1 MLRRRVK
8 ISAEDAQDEKA
19 FVALSGAACSSL
31 APRIASAIWKARL
44 FYAPDVLLFPMPA
57 GLEISLVIPDLWQ
70 QEAVRALRDGKD
82 VVVQAPT
89 GSGKTYI
96 FELLYSSLKGQAIFT
111 VPTRAL
117 ANDKLAEWRARGWDV
132 GIATGDLALNLNAK
146 VLVATLETQRA
157 RFLRRD
163 GPKLLVVDEYQMIA
177 DPVRG
182 VHYELALALAPPET
196 QLLLLSGSVQNPHD
210 IVAWFQRIGRD
221 PVLISH
227 NERPVPL
234 EEIDLRALP
243 DSAFVQTKSFWPRI
257 IGKALRAE
265 LAPVL
270 VFAPRRNASE
280 EVAQAIASAVSLRD
294 PLPLSA
300 EQEALAGK
308 RLAKLLRS
316 RIAYHH
322 SGLSYAV
329 RAGLIEPLAKAGQLN
344 VVVATMGLAA
354 GINFSMRSVLV
365 TDTRYKAGNF
375 ERHVEPD
382 ELLQM
387 FGRAG
392 RRGLD
397 DIGYV
402 LMLPDIPRLGD
413 ARPRKLKRAT
423 QVDWPSLISVMRT
436 VDGPGGPF
444 AAAVNLSHSLFSTQK
459 VPIGAEH
466 SLTTGPKPC
475 GLWVDAER
483 ARFVRR
489 PITEILNSIGEWEPK
504 PKTGNVSLGQLF
516 VRENDAWVRALA
528 VPRMLDGRGFGNLC
542 KLRDQG
548 IYGREIPLATVAGE
562 DAIAPVKWLR
572 KKLEQKSLTKTRF
585 DELVPPLLPG
595 ITGGQIAEIVT
606 RTNTIYARIHFAEV
620 QVAAVI
626 DSHGVALLDPPER
639 EAIPLVCRQCSELEH
654 DLTVAITN
662 SPAYAWRQLGL
673 VSEDGTPTRRGL
685 LFSFFH
691 AGEGLALA
699 AGLEDENYPID
710 DLVFDLANIRA
721 GPRFAGEDALLGGR
735 LGILCQQVY
744 GRADH
749 PGYLE
754 MGVPAQYGSGAAE
767 VIRELVSD
775 ASARY
780 RFTNESL
787 RHGDIERALMEWRS
801 LLRHI
806 VGAPDLEWERWRS
819 LQKAAANFIGNT
831 SSPAA
836 VEFPPLLASQQRRLS
851 AGA

>member
-1 MLRRRVK
+1 
-8 ISAEDAQDEKA
+8 
-19 FVALSGAACSSL
+19 
-31 APRIASAIWKARL
+31 
-44 FYAPDVLLFPMPA
+44 MPA
-57 GLEISLVIPDLWQ
+57 GLEINLVVPDLWQ

-96 FELLYSSLKGQAIFT
+96 FELLYPSLKGQAVFT

-132 GIATGDLALNLNAK
+132 GIATGDLALNLGAR

-177 DPVRG
+177 DPIRG

-196 QLLLLSGSVQNPHD
+196 QLLLLSGSVQNPRD
-210 IVAWFQRIGRD
+210 VVAWFQRIGRD

-227 NERPVPL
+227 DERPVPL

-243 DSAFVQTKSFWPRI
+243 ESQFVQSKNFWPRM
-257 IGKALRAE
+257 IGKALRAD

-280 EVAQAIASAVSLRD
+280 ELAQSIASAISLRD
-294 PLPLSA
+294 PLALSA

-308 RLAKLLRS
+308 RLAKLLRN
-316 RIAYHH
+316 RVAYHH

-354 GINFSMRSVLV
+354 GINFSMRSVLI

-375 ERHVEPD
+375 ERHVQPD

-397 DIGYV
+397 ETGYV
-402 LMLPDIPRLGD
+402 LMLPDLPRLGD
-413 ARPRKLKRAT
+413 ARPRQLKRAT
-423 QVDWPSLISVMRT
+423 QVDWPSLISVMRGAA
-436 VDGPGGPF
+436 DRGEQPF
-444 AAAVNLSHSLFSTQK
+444 AAAVELSHSLYSTQK
-459 VPIGAEH
+459 VPIGVEH
-466 SLTTGPKPC
+466 SLSTGEKPC

-489 PITEILNSIGEWEPK
+489 PITEMLNSANEWEPK
-504 PKTGNVSLGQLF
+504 PRQAGNVSLGELF
-516 VRENDAWVRALA
+516 VRENDSWARALT

-542 KLRDQG
+542 KLRDRG
-548 IYGREIPLATVAGE
+548 IYGREIPLATVAAD

-572 KKLEQKSLTKTRF
+572 KRLFSVAADSGRHASGGLRPPLQSLTRARF
-585 DELVPPLLPG
+585 DELVLPLIPEFLAG
-595 ITGGQIAEIVT
+595 ETAEIVT
-606 RTNTIYARIHFAEV
+606 RGDTIYARIDFSTT
-620 QVAAVI
+620 QISGFI
-626 DSHGVALLDPPER
+626 DSRGSALLDPPER
-639 EAIPLVCRQCSELEH
+639 EAIPLVCRACSELQH
-654 DLTVAITN
+654 DLTTAITN

-673 VSEDGTPTRRGL
+673 VSPDGTPTRRGIV
-685 LFSFFH
+685 FSFFQ

-699 AGLEDENYPID
+699 AALEEENYSID

-721 GPRFAGEDALLGGR
+721 GPRFAGEDAPLGGR
-735 LGILCQQVY
+735 LGILCQRVY

-754 MGVPAQYGSGAAE
+754 MGVPVQYGSGASE
-767 VIRELVSD
+767 VIRQLISNP
-775 ASARY
+775 SARY
-780 RFTNESL
+780 RMTNESL

-806 VGAPDLEWERWRS
+806 VGAPTLDWDRWRE
-819 LQKAAANFIGNT
+819 LQRIAAHFIGST
-831 SSPAA
+831 TSPAA
-836 VEFPPLLASQQRRLS
+836 VDFPPLLASQQRRSLF
-851 AGA
+851 AGV

>member
-1 MLRRRVK
+1 
-8 ISAEDAQDEKA
+8 
-19 FVALSGAACSSL
+19 
-31 APRIASAIWKARL
+31 
-44 FYAPDVLLFPMPA
+44 
-57 GLEISLVIPDLWQ
+57 
-70 QEAVRALRDGKD
+70 
-82 VVVQAPT
+82 
-89 GSGKTYI
+89 
-96 FELLYSSLKGQAIFT
+96 
-111 VPTRAL
+111 
-117 ANDKLAEWRARGWDV
+117 
-132 GIATGDLALNLNAK
+132 
-146 VLVATLETQRA
+146 
-157 RFLRRD
+157 
-163 GPKLLVVDEYQMIA
+163 MIA

-182 VHYELALALAPPET
+182 VHYELALALAPRET
-196 QLLLLSGSVQNPHD
+196 QLLLLSGSVQNPQD
-210 IVAWFQRIGRD
+210 VVAWFQRIGRD

-227 NERPVPL
+227 QERPVPL

-243 DSAFVQTKSFWPRI
+243 ESQFVQSRSFWPRM

-280 EVAQAIASAVSLRD
+280 EMAQAIASAISPRD

-308 RLAKLLRS
+308 RLAKLLRT
-316 RIAYHH
+316 RVAYHH

-354 GINFSMRSVLV
+354 GINFSMRSVLI

-397 DIGYV
+397 ETGYV

-423 QVDWPSLISVMRT
+423 QVDWPSLISVMR
-436 VDGPGGPF
+436 GAAERGEQPF
-444 AAAVNLSHSLFSTQK
+444 AAAVELSRSLFSTQS
-459 VPIGAEH
+459 VPIGSEH
-466 SLTTGPKPC
+466 SLSTGEKPC

-489 PITEILNSIGEWEPK
+489 PITEMLSSTGEWEPK
-504 PKTGNVSLGQLF
+504 PAQTSDVALGRIF
-516 VRENDAWVRALA
+516 VRQDDSWLRALA

-548 IYGREIPLATVAGE
+548 IYGREIPLATIVGE
-562 DAIAPVKWLR
+562 DAVAPVKWLR
-572 KKLEQKSLTKTRF
+572 KSLVGRDAVEPRNNAAPARQRLALPLSKARF
-585 DELVPPLLPG
+585 DELVPPQLPE
-595 ITGGQIAEIVT
+595 ITGGQIAEIIT
-606 RTNTIYARIHFAEV
+606 RANTIYARIDFSNNHI
-620 QVAAVI
+620 AAVM
-626 DSHGVALLDPPER
+626 DSRGIALLDPPER
-639 EAIPLVCRQCSELEH
+639 EALPIVCRQCSELQH
-654 DLTVAITN
+654 DLTTTIMN

-673 VSEDGTPTRRGL
+673 VTENGTPTRRGV
-685 LFSFFH
+685 LFSFFQ
-691 AGEGLALA
+691 AGEGLAIA
-699 AGLEDENYPID
+699 AALEDETYPVD

-721 GPRFAGEDALLGGR
+721 GPRFAGEEALLGGR
-735 LGILCQQVY
+735 LGILCQKIY
-744 GRADH
+744 GRADQ

-754 MGVPAQYGSGAAE
+754 MGVPVQYGSGASE
-767 VIRELVSD
+767 VIRELVTTP
-775 ASARY
+775 SARY
-780 RFTNESL
+780 RMTNESL

-806 VGAPDLEWERWRS
+806 VGAPGLDWPRWRS
-819 LQKAAANFIGNT
+819 LQKAAAHFVENT
-831 SSPAA
+831 VSPASL
-836 VEFPPLLASQQRRLS
+836 EFPPLLAAQQRR
-851 AGA
+851 

>member
-1 MLRRRVK
+1 
-8 ISAEDAQDEKA
+8 
-19 FVALSGAACSSL
+19 
-31 APRIASAIWKARL
+31 
-44 FYAPDVLLFPMPA
+44 MPQ
-57 GLEISLVIPDLWQ
+57 GLGTSLVVPDLWQ

-96 FELLYSSLKGQAIFT
+96 FELLYPSLKGQAIFT

-132 GIATGDLALNLNAK
+132 GIATGDLALNLSAR

-163 GPKLLVVDEYQMIA
+163 GPRLLVVDEYQMIA

-196 QLLLLSGSVQNPHD
+196 QLLLLSGSVQNPQD
-210 IVAWFQRIGRD
+210 VVAWFQRIGRD

-227 NERPVPL
+227 RERPVPL

-243 DSAFVQTKSFWPRI
+243 ESQFVQTKSFWPRM
-257 IGKALRAE
+257 IGKALRAD

-280 EVAQAIASAVSLRD
+280 EMAQAISSALSLRD
-294 PLPLSA
+294 PLSLSA

-308 RLAKLLRS
+308 RLAKLLRN
-316 RIAYHH
+316 RVAYHH

-354 GINFSMRSVLV
+354 GINFSMRSVLI
-365 TDTRYKAGNF
+365 TDTRYRAGNF
-375 ERHVEPD
+375 ERHVQPD

-397 DIGYV
+397 EIGYV

-413 ARPRKLKRAT
+413 ARGRQLKRAT
-423 QVDWPSLISVMRT
+423 QVDWPSLISVMHGAAER
-436 VDGPGGPF
+436 GEQPF
-444 AAAVNLSHSLFSTQK
+444 AAAVTLSRSLYSTQQ
-459 VPIGAEH
+459 VPIGSEH
-466 SLTTGPKPC
+466 SLGTGEKPC

-489 PITEILNSIGEWEPK
+489 PIIEMLNSVNDWEVK
-504 PKTGNVSLGQLF
+504 PSLPENVSLGQLF
-516 VRENDAWVRALA
+516 VRENEAWVRALTL
-528 VPRMLDGRGFGNLC
+528 PRLLDGLGFGNLC

-548 IYGREIPLATVAGE
+548 IYGREIPLGMVVGD
-562 DAIAPVKWLR
+562 DAVAPVKWLR
-572 KKLEQKSLTKTRF
+572 KALAGRDSVEPRDPAASARQSLALPFGKLRF
-585 DELVPPLLPG
+585 DEMVRPLIPEL
-595 ITGGQIAEIVT
+595 TGGKLAGIAT
-606 RTNTIYARIHFAEV
+606 RGDTIYARIDFSSVPISALV
-620 QVAAVI
+620 
-626 DSHGVALLDPPER
+626 DSHGCALLDPPQR
-639 EAIPLVCRQCSELEH
+639 EAIPVVCRDCPELQH
-654 DLTVAITN
+654 DLATVITN

-673 VSEDGTPTRRGL
+673 VTEEGTPTRRGT
-685 LFSFFH
+685 LFSFFQ
-691 AGEGLALA
+691 AGEGLAIA
-699 AGLEDENYPID
+699 AALEDETYPVD

-721 GPRFAGEDALLGGR
+721 GPRFAGEDAPLGGR
-735 LGILCQQVY
+735 LGILCQRIY
-744 GRADH
+744 GRADY

-754 MGVPAQYGSGAAE
+754 MGVPVQYGSGASE
-767 VIRELVSD
+767 VIRELVANPSN
-775 ASARY
+775 RY
-780 RFTNESL
+780 RMTNESL

-806 VGAPDLEWERWRS
+806 VGAPALAWDRWRS
-819 LQKAAANFIGNT
+819 LQAAAAHFIGST
-831 SSPAA
+831 TSPAA
-836 VEFPPLLASQQRRLS
+836 VDFPPLLASQQSRSRLL
-851 AGA
+851 AV

>member
-1 MLRRRVK
+1 
-8 ISAEDAQDEKA
+8 
-19 FVALSGAACSSL
+19 
-31 APRIASAIWKARL
+31 
-44 FYAPDVLLFPMPA
+44 MPA
-57 GLEISLVIPDLWQ
+57 GLEINLVVPDLWQ
-70 QEAVRALRDGKD
+70 QDAVRALREGKD

-96 FELLYSSLKGQAIFT
+96 FELLYPTLKGQAIFT

-132 GIATGDLALNLNAK
+132 GIATGDLALNLSAK

-182 VHYELALALAPPET
+182 VHYELSLALAPRET
-196 QLLLLSGSVQNPHD
+196 QLLLLSGSVQNPQD
-210 IVAWFQRIGRD
+210 VVAWLERIGRN

-227 NERPVPL
+227 DERPVPL
-234 EEIDLRALP
+234 EEIDLRALS
-243 DSAFVQTKSFWPRI
+243 DSQFVQTRSFWPRM

-280 EVAQAIASAVSLRD
+280 EMAQSIASAISLRD
-294 PLPLSA
+294 PLPLSS

-308 RLAKLLRS
+308 KLAKLLRN
-316 RIAYHH
+316 RVAYHH

-354 GINFSMRSVLV
+354 GINFSMRSVLI

-413 ARPRKLKRAT
+413 ARSRKLKRAT
-423 QVDWPSLISVMRT
+423 QVDWPSLISVMHSAAERNEQ
-436 VDGPGGPF
+436 PF
-444 AAAVNLSHSLFSTQK
+444 AAAVELSRSLFSTQQ
-459 VPIGAEH
+459 VPIGSEH
-466 SLTTGPKPC
+466 SLSTGPRPC

-489 PITEILNSIGEWEPK
+489 PITEILNSAGEWEPK
-504 PKTGNVSLGQLF
+504 PACARDVSLGELF
-516 VRENDAWVRALA
+516 VREGDAWAPALSL
-528 VPRMLDGRGFGNLC
+528 PRMLDGRGFGNLC
-542 KLRDQG
+542 KLRGKG
-548 IYGREIPLATVAGE
+548 IYGREIPLATIVGQ

-572 KKLEQKSLTKTRF
+572 KKLAGRDSVEPRDTASTTRRSLALPLIRALF
-585 DELVPPLLPG
+585 DDSVIPLIPNFA
-595 ITGGQIAEIVT
+595 GGQIAEIVT
-606 RTNTIYARIHFAEV
+606 RANTISARIDFSADRI
-620 QVAAVI
+620 AAFV
-626 DSHGVALLDPPER
+626 DSHGVPLLEPPER
-639 EAIPLVCRQCSELEH
+639 EALPLVCRTCDQLEH
-654 DLTVAITN
+654 DRTVTITN

-673 VSEDGTPTRRGL
+673 VAGDGTPTQRGV

-691 AGEGLALA
+691 AGEGLAIA
-699 AGLEDENYPID
+699 AALEDETYPID

-721 GPRFAGEDALLGGR
+721 GPRFAGEDAPLGGR
-735 LGILCQQVY
+735 LGILCQRVY
-744 GRADH
+744 GRADY

-754 MGVPAQYGSGAAE
+754 MGVPTQYGSGASQA
-767 VIRELVSD
+767 IRELVSNP
-775 ASARY
+775 SARY
-780 RFTNESL
+780 RLTNESL

-806 VGAPDLEWERWRS
+806 VGAPDLDWERWRA
-819 LQKAAANFIGNT
+819 LRQLAVHFIGNT

-836 VEFPPLLASQQRRLS
+836 VEFPPLLAAQQRRGF
-851 AGA
+851 AGV

>member
-1 MLRRRVK
+1 MFK
-8 ISAEDAQDEKA
+8 
-19 FVALSGAACSSL
+19 
-31 APRIASAIWKARL
+31 
-44 FYAPDVLLFPMPA
+44 
-57 GLEISLVIPDLWQ
+57 GLDRNLILPDLWQ
-70 QEAVRALRDGKD
+70 QNAVRALRDGKD
-82 VVVQAPT
+82 VIVQAPT

-96 FELLYSSLKGQAIFT
+96 FELLYPSLKGQAIFT

-157 RFLRRD
+157 RFLRRE
-163 GPKLLVVDEYQMIA
+163 GPKILVVDEYQMLG

-182 VHYELALALAPPET
+182 VHYEISLALAPKET
-196 QLLLLSGSVQNPHD
+196 QLLLLSGSVQNPQD
-210 IVAWFQRIGRD
+210 VVAWLQRIGRD
-221 PVLISH
+221 PVLVSH
-227 NERPVPL
+227 EERPVPL

-243 DSAFVQTKSFWPRI
+243 DSQFVQGRSFWPRM

-265 LAPVL
+265 LAPIL

-280 EVAQAIASAVSLRD
+280 EMAQAIASAVSLRD
-294 PLPLSA
+294 PLPLSP

-308 RLAKLLRS
+308 KLAKLLRN
-316 RIAYHH
+316 RVAYHH

-375 ERHVEPD
+375 ERHVEAD

-402 LMLPDIPRLGD
+402 LITPDLPRLGD
-413 ARPRKLKRAT
+413 ARRRKLKRAT
-423 QVDWPSLISVMRT
+423 QVDWPSLISVMRAA
-436 VDGPGGPF
+436 GERSEQPF
-444 AAAVNLSHSLFSTQK
+444 AAAVELSRSLFSVQD
-459 VPIGAEH
+459 VAIGAEH
-466 SLTTGPKPC
+466 SLSNGPRPC
-475 GLWVDAER
+475 GLWVDSER

-489 PITEILNSIGEWEPK
+489 PITEIMNSAGEWEAK
-504 PKTGNVSLGQLF
+504 RGAAEKVSLGKLR
-516 VRENDAWVRALA
+516 VRENEQWVAALC
-528 VPRMLDGRGFGNLC
+528 VPRFLDGRGFGNLC
-542 KLRDQG
+542 KLREKG
-548 IYGREIPLATVAGE
+548 IYGREIPLATIAGD

-572 KKLEQKSLTKTRF
+572 KRLVGRDSVEPNAAARQSLGLPLSKTLF
-585 DELVPPLLPG
+585 DELVSPFLPE
-595 ITGGQIAEIVT
+595 ITGGEVSEIVT
-606 RTNTIYARIHFAEV
+606 RGNTISARIDFSSAIVEGV
-620 QVAAVI
+620 V
-626 DSHGVALLDPPER
+626 DSLGVALLDPPTR
-639 EAIPLVCRQCSELEH
+639 EAIPLVCRTCDQLEH
-654 DLTVAITN
+654 DSTVAISQ
-662 SPAYAWRQLGL
+662 SPAYGWRQLGL
-673 VSEDGTPTRRGL
+673 VAEDGTPTRRGV

-691 AGEGLALA
+691 AGEGLAVA
-699 AGLEDENYPID
+699 AALEDETYPID

-721 GPRFAGEDALLGGR
+721 GPRFAGEDAPLGGR
-735 LGILCQQVY
+735 LGILCQRVY
-744 GRADH
+744 GRADY

-754 MGVPAQYGSGAAE
+754 MGVPSQYGSGASEA
-767 VIRELVSD
+767 IRELISNP
-775 ASARY
+775 SARY
-780 RFTNESL
+780 RLTNESL

-806 VGAPDLEWERWRS
+806 DGAPDLDWQRWRA
-819 LQKAAANFIGNT
+819 LRDTAAHFIGNS

-836 VEFPPLLASQQRRLS
+836 VEFPPLLASQQRRS
-851 AGA
+851 FGGI

>member
-1 MLRRRVK
+1 
-8 ISAEDAQDEKA
+8 
-19 FVALSGAACSSL
+19 
-31 APRIASAIWKARL
+31 
-44 FYAPDVLLFPMPA
+44 MPA
-57 GLEISLVIPDLWQ
+57 GLEINLVVPDLWQ

-82 VVVQAPT
+82 VIVQAPT

-96 FELLYSSLKGQAIFT
+96 FELLYPSLKGQAIFT

-132 GIATGDLALNLNAK
+132 GIATGDLALNLGAR

-177 DPVRG
+177 DPIRG

-196 QLLLLSGSVQNPHD
+196 QLLLLSGSVQNPRD
-210 IVAWFQRIGRD
+210 VVAWFERIGRD

-227 NERPVPL
+227 DERPVPL
-234 EEIDLRALP
+234 DEIDLRALP
-243 DSAFVQTKSFWPRI
+243 ESQFIQSKSFWPRM
-257 IGKALRAE
+257 IGKALRAD

-280 EVAQAIASAVSLRD
+280 EMAQTIASAISLRE
-294 PLPLSA
+294 PLALSA

-308 RLAKLLRS
+308 RLSKLLRN
-316 RIAYHH
+316 RVAYHH

-354 GINFSMRSVLV
+354 GINFSMRSVLI

-375 ERHVEPD
+375 ERHVQPD

-397 DIGYV
+397 ETGYV
-402 LMLPDIPRLGD
+402 LMLPDLPRLGD
-413 ARPRKLKRAT
+413 ARPRQLKRAT
-423 QVDWPSLISVMRT
+423 QVDWPSLISVMRGAA
-436 VDGPGGPF
+436 DRGEQPF
-444 AAAVNLSHSLFSTQK
+444 AAAVELSRSLYSTQK

-466 SLTTGPKPC
+466 SLSTGEKPC

-489 PITEILNSIGEWEPK
+489 PITEMLNSANEWEPK
-504 PKTGNVSLGQLF
+504 PAQAGNVSLGQLF
-516 VRENDAWVRALA
+516 VRENDSWARALT

-542 KLRDQG
+542 KLRDKG
-548 IYGREIPLATVAGE
+548 IYGREIPLATVAAD

-572 KKLEQKSLTKTRF
+572 KRLSSAAVSDRRNVAQVFNLRDSRPQLAKLRHPSGGLRPPLQALTRARF
-585 DELVPPLLPG
+585 DELVLPLIAEFAAG
-595 ITGGQIAEIVT
+595 EIAEIVT
-606 RTNTIYARIHFAEV
+606 RGDTIYARIDFSAVEV
-620 QVAAVI
+620 SAFI
-626 DSHGVALLDPPER
+626 DSRGSALLDPPER
-639 EAIPLVCRQCSELEH
+639 EAIPLVCRACSELQR
-654 DLTVAITN
+654 DLTAIITN

-673 VSEDGTPTRRGL
+673 VAENGTPTRRGVV
-685 LFSFFH
+685 FSFFQ

-699 AGLEDENYPID
+699 AALEEENYPVD

-721 GPRFAGEDALLGGR
+721 GPRFAGEDAPLGGR
-735 LGILCQQVY
+735 LGILCQRVY

-754 MGVPAQYGSGAAE
+754 MGVPLQYGSGASE
-767 VIRELVSD
+767 VIRELVSNP
-775 ASARY
+775 SARY
-780 RFTNESL
+780 RMTNESL

-806 VGAPDLEWERWRS
+806 VGAPTLDWNRWRE
-819 LQKAAANFIGNT
+819 LQRIAAHFIGST
-831 SSPAA
+831 TSPAA
-836 VEFPPLLASQQRRLS
+836 VDFPPLLASQQRRSLF

>member
-1 MLRRRVK
+1 MLK
-8 ISAEDAQDEKA
+8 
-19 FVALSGAACSSL
+19 
-31 APRIASAIWKARL
+31 
-44 FYAPDVLLFPMPA
+44 
-57 GLEISLVIPDLWQ
+57 GLEVNLIIPDLWQ
-70 QEAVRALRDGKD
+70 QEAVRALREGKD

-89 GSGKTYI
+89 GAGKTYI

-132 GIATGDLALNLNAK
+132 GIATGDLALNLDAR

-157 RFLRRD
+157 RFLRLD
-163 GPKLLVVDEYQMIA
+163 GPALLVVDEYQMIA

-182 VHYELALALAPPET
+182 VHYELALALAPPKT
-196 QLLLLSGSVQNPHD
+196 QLLLFSGSVQNPQD
-210 IVAWFQRIGRD
+210 VVAWFQRIGRD

-227 NERPVPL
+227 EERPVPL
-234 EEIDLRALP
+234 EEIDLRVLP
-243 DSAFVQTKSFWPRI
+243 DSAFVQSRSFWPRM
-257 IGKALRAE
+257 IGRALRAE

-280 EVAQAIASAVSLRD
+280 EMAQAIASAMSLRD

-308 RLAKLLRS
+308 KLAKLLRS

-354 GINFSMRSVLV
+354 GINFSMRSVLI

-397 DIGYV
+397 DVGYV

-413 ARPRKLKRAT
+413 SRPRKLKRAT
-423 QVDWPSLISVMRT
+423 QVDWPSLISVMR
-436 VDGPGGPF
+436 GAAAPGTGDPGDNIPF
-444 AAAVNLSHSLFSTQK
+444 AAAVNLSHSLFSVQK

-466 SLTTGPKPC
+466 SLATGAKPC

-489 PITEILNSIGEWEPK
+489 PITEILNSAGEWEPK
-504 PKTGNVSLGQLF
+504 PAKLTDVLLSQLL
-516 VRENDAWVRALA
+516 VRENDQWIGALK

-542 KLRDQG
+542 KLRERG
-548 IYGREIPLATVAGE
+548 IYGREIPLATLVAD

-572 KKLEQKSLTKTRF
+572 KKLSSVAAVSDRRSKSGPVASGGQRPPLQPLTRAEF
-585 DELVPPLLPG
+585 DQLVPPLLPET
-595 ITGGQIAEIVT
+595 TGGQVAEILT
-606 RTNTIYARIHFAEV
+606 RGQTISARIDFSDN
-620 QVAAVI
+620 QVSALI
-626 DSHGVALLDPPER
+626 DSHGAGLLEPPER
-639 EAIPLVCRQCSELEH
+639 EALPMVCRHCSELEH
-654 DLTVAITN
+654 DLTTTITS

-673 VSEDGTPTRRGL
+673 VAGDGTPTLRGV
-685 LFSFFH
+685 LFSFFQ
-691 AGEGLALA
+691 AGEGLAIA
-699 AGLEDENYPID
+699 AALEDNSYPID

-721 GPRFAGEDALLGGR
+721 GPRFAGEEALLGGR
-735 LGILCQQVY
+735 LGILCQQIY

-754 MGVPAQYGSGAAE
+754 MGVPPQYGSGASE
-767 VIRELVSD
+767 VIREL
-775 ASARY
+775 ATNPAARY
-780 RFTNESL
+780 RLTNESL

-806 VGAPDLEWERWRS
+806 VGAPPLDWERWRS
-819 LQKAAANFIGNT
+819 LQRAAAHFVET
-831 SSPAA
+831 TTSPASLL
-836 VEFPPLLASQQRRLS
+836 FPQLLAAQQRR
-851 AGA
+851 

>member
-1 MLRRRVK
+1 
-8 ISAEDAQDEKA
+8 
-19 FVALSGAACSSL
+19 
-31 APRIASAIWKARL
+31 
-44 FYAPDVLLFPMPA
+44 MPA
-57 GLEISLVIPDLWQ
+57 GLEINLVVPDLWQ
-70 QEAVRALRDGKD
+70 QEAVHALRDGRD
-82 VVVQAPT
+82 VIVQAPT

-96 FELLYSSLKGQAIFT
+96 FELLYPSLKGQAIFT

-132 GIATGDLALNLNAK
+132 GIATGDLALNLGAR

-182 VHYELALALAPPET
+182 VHYELALALAPRET

-210 IVAWFQRIGRD
+210 VIAWFQRIGRD

-243 DSAFVQTKSFWPRI
+243 ESQFVQTKSYWPRM
-257 IGKALRAE
+257 IGKALRAD

-280 EVAQAIASAVSLRD
+280 EMAQAIASALSVRD

-308 RLAKLLRS
+308 RLSKLLRS
-316 RIAYHH
+316 RVAYHH

-354 GINFSMRSVLV
+354 GINFSMRSVLI

-397 DIGYV
+397 EIGYV
-402 LMLPDIPRLGD
+402 LSLPDIPRLAD
-413 ARPRKLKRAT
+413 ARARKLKRAT
-423 QVDWPSLISVMRT
+423 QVDWPSLVSVMRGAA
-436 VDGPGGPF
+436 DRSEQPF
-444 AAAVNLSHSLFSTQK
+444 AAAVELSRSLFSTQN
-459 VPIGAEH
+459 VPIGSEH
-466 SLTTGPKPC
+466 SLATGEKPC

-489 PITEILNSIGEWEPK
+489 PITEILNSENEWEPK
-504 PKTGNVSLGQLF
+504 PAAAQDVSLGQLF
-516 VRENDAWVRALA
+516 IRDNDAWVRALTL
-528 VPRMLDGRGFGNLC
+528 PRMLDCRGFGNLC
-542 KLRDQG
+542 KLRAQG
-548 IYGREIPLATVAGE
+548 IYGREIPLATVAG
-562 DAIAPVKWLR
+562 DDLLAPVKWLR
-572 KKLEQKSLTKTRF
+572 KKWEQKFLTKALF
-585 DELVPPLLPG
+585 DELVLPLIPEV
-595 ITGGQIAEIVT
+595 TGGKAAELIT
-606 RTNTIYARIHFAEV
+606 RGNTISVRIDFSDA
-620 QVAAVI
+620 QISAVI
-626 DSHGVALLDPPER
+626 DSRGAALLDPPER
-639 EAIPLVCRQCSELEH
+639 EGIPLACRGCSEQEH
-654 DLTVAITN
+654 DLTTLITN
-662 SPAYAWRQLGL
+662 SPAYAWRSLGL
-673 VSEDGTPTRRGL
+673 VTENGTPTRRGV
-685 LFSFFH
+685 LFSFFQ
-691 AGEGLALA
+691 AGEGLAIA
-699 AGLEDENYPID
+699 AALEDETYPID

-721 GPRFAGEDALLGGR
+721 GPRFAGEDAPLGGR
-735 LGILCQQVY
+735 LGILCQRIY
-744 GRADH
+744 ARADH
-749 PGYLE
+749 SGYLE
-754 MGVPAQYGSGAAE
+754 MGTPVHYGSGASE
-767 VIRELVSD
+767 VIRELVSNP
-775 ASARY
+775 SARY
-780 RFTNESL
+780 RLTNESL

-806 VGAPDLEWERWRS
+806 VGAPVLEWDRWQA
-819 LQKAAANFIGNT
+819 LQKLAAHFIGNT

-836 VEFPPLLASQQRRLS
+836 VDFPPLLASQQRRLF
-851 AGA
+851 AGV

>member
-1 MLRRRVK
+1 
-8 ISAEDAQDEKA
+8 
-19 FVALSGAACSSL
+19 
-31 APRIASAIWKARL
+31 
-44 FYAPDVLLFPMPA
+44 MPP
-57 GLEISLVIPDLWQ
+57 GLEINLVVPDLWQ

-96 FELLYSSLKGQAIFT
+96 FELLYPSLKGQAIFT

-132 GIATGDLALNLNAK
+132 GIATGDLALNLGAK

-196 QLLLLSGSVQNPHD
+196 QLLLLSGSVQNPQD
-210 IVAWFQRIGRD
+210 VVAWFQRIGRN
-221 PVLISH
+221 PILISH
-227 NERPVPL
+227 DERPVPL

-243 DSAFVQTKSFWPRI
+243 ESQFVQSRSFWPRML
-257 IGKALRAE
+257 GKALRAE

-280 EVAQAIASAVSLRD
+280 EMAQAIASAISPRD

-316 RIAYHH
+316 RVAYHH

-354 GINFSMRSVLV
+354 GINFSMRSVLI

-397 DIGYV
+397 ETGYV

-413 ARPRKLKRAT
+413 ARPRRLKRAT
-423 QVDWPSLISVMRT
+423 QVDWPSLISVMR
-436 VDGPGGPF
+436 GAAERSEQPF
-444 AAAVNLSHSLFSTQK
+444 AAAVELSRALFSTQN
-459 VPIGAEH
+459 VAIGSEH
-466 SLTTGPKPC
+466 SLSTGEKPC

-489 PITEILNSIGEWEPK
+489 PITEMLNSAGDWEPK
-504 PKTGNVSLGQLF
+504 STQAENVALGRLL
-516 VRENDAWVRALA
+516 VRQGDSWVRALS
-528 VPRMLDGRGFGNLC
+528 VPRLLDGRGFGNLC

-548 IYGREIPLATVAGE
+548 IYGREIPLATILGD

-572 KKLEQKSLTKTRF
+572 KKLSSGAAVYDRRTDSSSSEDGGDGGHRPPLQALTKVHF
-585 DELVPPLLPG
+585 DTTVLPLLPE
-595 ITGGQIAEIVT
+595 ITGGTVAEIAT
-606 RTNTIYARIHFAEV
+606 RGGTIYARIDFSEV
-620 QVAAVI
+620 RISALV
-626 DSHGVALLDPPER
+626 DSHGGALLEPPER
-639 EAIPLVCRQCSELEH
+639 QALPLVCRQCSELQH
-654 DLTVAITN
+654 DLTTTIAN

-673 VSEDGTPTRRGL
+673 VIENGTPTRRGV
-685 LFSFFH
+685 LFSFFQ
-691 AGEGLALA
+691 AGEGLAIA
-699 AGLEDENYPID
+699 AALEDDHYPIE

-721 GPRFAGEDALLGGR
+721 GPRFAGEEALLGGR
-735 LGILCQQVY
+735 LGILSQQIY

-754 MGVPAQYGSGAAE
+754 MGVPVQYGSGASE
-767 VIRELVSD
+767 VIRELVTNPSV
-775 ASARY
+775 RY
-780 RFTNESL
+780 RMTNESL

-806 VGAPDLEWERWRS
+806 VGAPPLDWERWRA
-819 LQKAAANFIGNT
+819 LQKIAAHFIGST
-831 SSPAA
+831 ISPAA
-836 VEFPPLLASQQRRLS
+836 IDFPPLLASQQRRLV
-851 AGA
+851 AGV

>member
-1 MLRRRVK
+1 MLK
-8 ISAEDAQDEKA
+8 
-19 FVALSGAACSSL
+19 
-31 APRIASAIWKARL
+31 
-44 FYAPDVLLFPMPA
+44 
-57 GLEISLVIPDLWQ
+57 GLEVNLVVPDLWQ

-96 FELLYSSLKGQAIFT
+96 FELLYPTLKGQAIFT

-182 VHYELALALAPPET
+182 VHYELALALAPAGT
-196 QLLLLSGSVQNPHD
+196 QLLLLSGSVQNPQD
-210 IVAWFQRIGRD
+210 VVAWFRRIGRD

-234 EEIDLRALP
+234 EEIDLRALS
-243 DSAFVQTKSFWPRI
+243 DSAFIQTKSFWPRM

-280 EVAQAIASAVSLRD
+280 EMAQSIASAMSIRD

-308 RLAKLLRS
+308 RLSKLLRS
-316 RIAYHH
+316 RVAYHH

-354 GINFSMRSVLV
+354 GINFSMRSVLI

-397 DIGYV
+397 EVGYV
-402 LMLPDIPRLGD
+402 LMLPEIPRLGD
-413 ARPRKLKRAT
+413 ARSRKLRRAT
-423 QVDWPSLISVMRT
+423 QVDWPSLISVMRGAA
-436 VDGPGGPF
+436 DRAEQPF
-444 AAAVNLSHSLFSTQK
+444 AAAVELSRSLFSTQE

-466 SLTTGPKPC
+466 SLATGAKPC

-489 PITEILNSIGEWEPK
+489 PITEILNSAGEWEPK
-504 PKTGNVSLGQLF
+504 SSTIANVSLGKLF
-516 VRENDAWVRALA
+516 VRENNEWLPALA
-528 VPRMLDGRGFGNLC
+528 QPRMLDGRGFGNLC
-542 KLRDQG
+542 KLRRKG
-548 IYGREIPLATVAGE
+548 VYGREIPLATIGA
-562 DAIAPVKWLR
+562 DAAIAPVKWLR
-572 KKLEQKSLTKTRF
+572 KKLEQKSLGKAQF
-585 DELVPPLLPG
+585 DEIIPRLLPE

-606 RTNTIYARIHFAEV
+606 RANTICARIDFSDV
-620 QVAAVI
+620 PVSAVL
-626 DSHGVALLDPPER
+626 DVHGVALLDPPER
-639 EAIPLVCRQCSELEH
+639 KALPVVCRQCSELEH
-654 DLTVAITN
+654 DLTTTITN

-673 VSEDGTPTRRGL
+673 VDGDGTPTRRGV

-691 AGEGLALA
+691 AGEGLAIA
-699 AGLEDENYPID
+699 AALEDETYPVD
-710 DLVFDLANIRA
+710 DLVFDLGNIRA
-721 GPRFAGEDALLGGR
+721 GPRFAGEDAPMGGR
-735 LGILCQQVY
+735 LGILCQQTY

-754 MGVPAQYGSGAAE
+754 MGVPVQYGSGASE
-767 VIRELVSD
+767 VIRELVLN
-775 ASARY
+775 AAARY
-780 RFTNESL
+780 RLTNESL
-787 RHGDIERALMEWRS
+787 RHGDIERAVMEWRS

-806 VGAPDLEWERWRS
+806 VGAPDLPWERWQA
-819 LQKAAANFIGNT
+819 LQKLAAHYVGHT
-831 SSPAA
+831 TSPAA
-836 VEFPPLLASQQRRLS
+836 VEFPPLLASQRIGRI
-851 AGA
+851 GRI